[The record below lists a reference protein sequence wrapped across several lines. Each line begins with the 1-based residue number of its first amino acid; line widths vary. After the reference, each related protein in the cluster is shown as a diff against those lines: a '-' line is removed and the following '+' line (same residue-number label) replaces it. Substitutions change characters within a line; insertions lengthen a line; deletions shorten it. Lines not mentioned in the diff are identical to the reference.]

1 MTHNIM
7 LAGKNDMKPITAL
20 LIVALSAAMA
30 RGVDTAPTSPAGIV
44 SNFIREVSAL
54 ATNHAELADFPDY
67 VKRLEAQSTVEFKR
81 DIRPFV
87 VSFDKNTTP
96 VLTKRRIRPS
106 DCGTNGVFLQF
117 VLDDGTNER
126 QAPIDTVTYFRNLK
140 LTLYA
145 EVVMWEKASP
155 ELKKKLADIV
165 TRHKAMLSELDKRT
179 ANQVPEDTA
188 RKLAD
193 PQH

>member
-1 MTHNIM
+1 MRMMFAAI
-7 LAGKNDMKPITAL
+7 LAAL
-20 LIVALSAAMA
+20 LVPMA
-30 RGVDTAPTSPAGIV
+30 RGQATAPATPAGVV

-54 ATNHAELADFPDY
+54 ATNHTELADFPEY
-67 VKRLEAQSTVEFKR
+67 VKRLQAQSPVEFKK
-81 DIRPFV
+81 DIKPFA

-106 DCGTNGVFLQF
+106 DCGTNGILLQF

-126 QAPIDTVTYFRNLK
+126 QAPIDTVTYFLNLK

-145 EVVMWEKASP
+145 DVVLWEKASP
-155 ELKKKLADIV
+155 ELKKTLDDIV
-165 TRHKAMLSELDKRT
+165 ARHKAMLSELDKKT
-179 ANQVPEDTA
+179 ANQAPEDTA